1 MKLNNKVYDCLKWI
15 CIICLPA
22 LAVFYFTL
30 AKIWGLPYEAEIPA
44 TINAI
49 AVLIGAL
56 IGISHIN
63 YKSDIQQTVT
73 EGTHNALNKVEDDA
87 TV

>member
-1 MKLNNKVYDCLKWI
+1 MKLPDKLYNVLKWI
-15 CIICLPA
+15 CLIALPA

-44 TINAI
+44 TINAV

-56 IGISHIN
+56 IGISQITIN
-63 YKSDIQQTVT
+63 K
-73 EGTHNALNKVEDDA
+73 EDGINE
-87 TV
+87 TK

>member
-1 MKLNNKVYDCLKWI
+1 MKLPNKVYDILKWVAL
-15 CIICLPA
+15 ICLPA
-22 LAVFYFTL
+22 VAVFYFTI

-56 IGISHIN
+56 IGISNKN
-63 YKSDIQQTVT
+63 Y
-73 EGTHNALNKVEDDA
+73 NKEEQNEKK
-87 TV
+87 